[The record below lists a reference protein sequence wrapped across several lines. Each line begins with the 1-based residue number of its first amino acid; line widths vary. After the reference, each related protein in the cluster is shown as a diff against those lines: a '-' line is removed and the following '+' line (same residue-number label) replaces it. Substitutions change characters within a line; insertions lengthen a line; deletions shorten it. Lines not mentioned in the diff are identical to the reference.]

1 MARNRDEQ
9 LRSAIRRVLDPDE
22 RVEGRGWCWAAPE
35 RPRVPLLILR
45 RRRYDAVVTDR
56 RLILVARR
64 RGPVRAEDV
73 TLVKHFDAL
82 ELRAEHERP
91 TLLQQRLRTD
101 SGLALV
107 VEWPRRSR
115 DLGWIVSDEVP
126 SASRGSAA

>member
-1 MARNRDEQ
+1 MARSRDEQ
-9 LRSAIRRVLDPDE
+9 LLSAVRRVLDPDE

-35 RPRVPLLILR
+35 RPRVPLLLLG

-64 RGPVRAEDV
+64 RGPVRAADV

-82 ELRAEHERP
+82 VLEAEHARP
-91 TLLQQRLRTD
+91 TLLQHRLRTD
-101 SGLALV
+101 AGLALV

-126 SASRGSAA
+126 WATRRSAA